1 MSINDLQSSTTTM
14 QSAINTGEIS
24 KSMMSVKILGIM
36 QVVCFLLIIV
46 GLIVGILYIIKSKKT
61 IAKKIIIGLIIIII
75 PIILNL
81 IVTIIKFNI
90 VLNEKNIQSNEINSS
105 TNVSNSTN
113 NTTKNDKIVDSM
125 LWLSNYKNMPAQ
137 KTKCTLNLFGSEHT
151 KGLVAPIELE
161 QLNEFVATYK
171 YNPYKLSDSIKISEL
186 NNINDSAVSTVSA
199 TDKYDSF
206 LFNIEL
212 YGEGLSFK
220 ECIEQ
225 GKFLIKTQGD
235 ITTGSFNISAN
246 QIGLNVQNED
256 KENASNTLDAI
267 IDNLGSPTY
276 IVANEDL
283 GQITLDDNFDIE
295 YKLIYE
301 YNEYAIAFYVEEEL
315 EENDEKS
322 CAIKYM
328 YYYPIEFFKQTDVTE
343 LNHYKYKLK

>member
-1 MSINDLQSSTTTM
+1 MSINDIQSSTTTM

-24 KSMMSVKILGIM
+24 KSMMSVRILGIL
-36 QVVCFLLIIV
+36 QVVSSLLIIV
-46 GLIVGILYIIKSKKT
+46 GLVVGILYIIKTKKT

-90 VLNEKNIQSNEINSS
+90 VLNEENIQSNEINSS
-105 TNVSNSTN
+105 TNISNSTN
-113 NTTKNDKIVDSM
+113 NTTKSDKIVDSM
-125 LWLSNYKNMPAQ
+125 LWISNYKNMPAQ

-151 KGLVAPIELE
+151 KGLVTPIELE

-171 YNPYKLSDSIKISEL
+171 YSPYKSSDSIKISNL
-186 NNINDSAVSTVSA
+186 SSINDDAVSSFFAV
-199 TDKYDSF
+199 DKYDYF
-206 LFNIEL
+206 LFEMEL

-225 GKFLIKTQGD
+225 GKFLIKTQGNIIED
-235 ITTGSFNISAN
+235 FNIPAN
-246 QIGLNVQNED
+246 QIGLNIPHGD
-256 KENASNTLDAI
+256 KNNASNTLDAI